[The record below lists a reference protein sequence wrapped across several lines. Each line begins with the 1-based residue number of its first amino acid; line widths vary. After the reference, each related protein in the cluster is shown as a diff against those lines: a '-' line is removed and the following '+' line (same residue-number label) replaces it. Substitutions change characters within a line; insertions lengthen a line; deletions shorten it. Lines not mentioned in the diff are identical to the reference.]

1 MKQLQTKEQAS
12 RQYRKGMND
21 KAEGG
26 FQEFV
31 HQDSK
36 RKKNTSL
43 PSSCC
48 IVRMYNLGT

>member
-36 RKKNTSL
+36 RKKKYIITL
-43 PSSCC
+43 IMLYSSN
-48 IVRMYNLGT
+48 V